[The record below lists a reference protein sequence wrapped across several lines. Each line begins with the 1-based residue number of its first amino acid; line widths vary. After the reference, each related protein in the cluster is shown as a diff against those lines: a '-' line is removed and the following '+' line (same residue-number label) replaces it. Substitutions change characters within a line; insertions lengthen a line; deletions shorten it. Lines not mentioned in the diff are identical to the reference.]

1 LHRRLPKRGFTNIFR
16 VEYAT
21 VNVKDLDRFD
31 ANTTVDVEVLRE
43 AGLVKKLHGGV
54 KLLGDGE
61 VKKPLVVKVHKAS
74 ISARQKIEAAGGRV
88 ELL

>member
-1 LHRRLPKRGFTNIFR
+1 MGSEMCIR
-16 VEYAT
+16 
-21 VNVKDLDRFD
+21 DR
-31 ANTTVDVEVLRE
+31 
-43 AGLVKKLHGGV
+43 HGGV